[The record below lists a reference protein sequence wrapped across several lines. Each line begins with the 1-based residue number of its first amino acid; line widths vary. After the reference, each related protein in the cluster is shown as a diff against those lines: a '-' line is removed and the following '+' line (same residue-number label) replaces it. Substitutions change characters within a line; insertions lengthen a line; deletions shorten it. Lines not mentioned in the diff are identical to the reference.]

1 MMKDLHHPITPSSH
15 HPIIPSPHHPIIPSP
30 HHPITALTFTH
41 RKAGTSMITT
51 PFAHLFHLAVEIG
64 ARPGGSA
71 GNLAAA
77 DYIEGVFRT
86 CGLAVERQY
95 FPCTSWEAHESYL
108 QVNEEWMQS
117 AANVFSPP
125 CDVTGQVVAAG
136 TLAELENVNLR
147 GQIALIYGDLTRQ
160 PLPAKAWAYKDE
172 KDARIVEILEEKR
185 PAALITVQSRIGDLE
200 RLVEDADFTIP
211 SATVSAQVGLQLL
224 KRHLATVHLRIA
236 STRTAGES
244 CNVVAR
250 HPGSGAGTILIC
262 AHYDTK
268 FDTPGAADNGSGV
281 SVLLTLAQMLSQQI
295 HPHALEFV
303 AFSNEEYLPLGDDA
317 YFVRH
322 SDSFDEMLAVI
333 NIDKVGCTLGNNSIT
348 TLSASEPFQEH
359 LAALTQSYPGV
370 IWVDPWI
377 ESDHAFFAWRGVP
390 CIPISNSGAPRF
402 DHLRGD
408 TIEWISAAKLN
419 EAASL
424 IHEIVEH
431 LQTRSLGWGRQPN
444 VDKPVAALNT

>member
-1 MMKDLHHPITPSSH
+1 
-15 HPIIPSPHHPIIPSP
+15 
-30 HHPITALTFTH
+30 
-41 RKAGTSMITT
+41 MITT
-51 PFAHLFHLAVEIG
+51 PFAHLFHLSLEIG
-64 ARPGGSA
+64 PRPGGSP
-71 GNLAAA
+71 GNHAAA
-77 DYIEGVFRT
+77 DYIENVFRS
-86 CGLAVERQY
+86 CGLAVERQR
-95 FPCTSWEAHESYL
+95 FSCTGWEAQEGYL
-108 QVNEEWMQS
+108 QVNEEWVQC
-117 AANVFSPP
+117 AANIFSPP
-125 CDVTGQVVAAG
+125 CDVTGPVVTVS
-136 TLAELENVNLR
+136 TLAELEAADLR
-147 GQIALIYGDLTRQ
+147 GHIALLYGDLTRQ
-160 PLPAKAWAYKDE
+160 PLPAKAWAFKEE
-172 KDARIVEILEEKR
+172 KDARVVELLEEKQ

-211 SATVSAQVGLQLL
+211 SVTVPAQVGLLLL
-224 KRHLATVHLRIA
+224 KRHQAIVHLRIA

-250 HPGSGAGTILIC
+250 HSGWGAGTILLC

-281 SVLLTLAQMLSQQI
+281 SVLLTLAQMLSQRTY
-295 HPHALEFV
+295 PYGLEFV
-303 AFSNEEYLPLGDDA
+303 AFSNEEYLPLGNDA
-317 YFVRH
+317 YFARH
-322 SDSFDEMLAVI
+322 GVSFDGMLAVI

-359 LAALTQSYPGV
+359 LAAITQSYPGV

-390 CIPISNSGAPRF
+390 CIPISNRGAPRF

-419 EAASL
+419 EATAL

-431 LQTRSLGWGRQPN
+431 LQARPLGWGRQPN
-444 VDKPVAALNT
+444 VDEPVEELNT